1 MRKQLTAL
9 LLPAL
14 LTTLLSLSLLSSASN
29 ASAADCVDSACI
41 DVYTQDGQIIIEG
54 KKGSGPKAKVK
65 PRVIKPPAQKP
76 TVVKPIFPELI
87 PRPSV
92 TPSPKAKPPA
102 SSKPPA
108 TPKPHRTYKPRI
120 KSTTKP
126 TLKPKAT
133 KSVSLNDRL
142 IKLLPTG
149 GIAYQPEA
157 EPLVN
162 VPIYFWSDLPTQFA
176 TRVSVVGE
184 VVDVLLRPGFVWSFG
199 DGTFLST
206 TDAGGPYPNGKI
218 KHTYKNPG
226 IYPII
231 LVQSWNG
238 NWTHNG
244 TTRAITGTIKTTV
257 FAVVTVVIAPTRFM
271 F

>member
-1 MRKQLTAL
+1 MRKLLICL
-9 LLPAL
+9 LL
-14 LTTLLSLSLLSSASN
+14 TLLAPMST
-29 ASAADCVDSACI
+29 ASAADCVAAACI

-54 KKGSGPKAKVK
+54 KKGSGPKAKVTPRTVK
-65 PRVIKPPAQKP
+65 PSPKP

-87 PRPSV
+87 PRP
-92 TPSPKAKPPA
+92 TAKP
-102 SSKPPA
+102 
-108 TPKPHRTYKPRI
+108 TPKPTQPPKPTPKRTYKPRI
-120 KSTTKP
+120 KP
-126 TLKPKAT
+126 TLKPKAEE
-133 KSVSLNDRL
+133 SVSLNDRL

-176 TRVSVVGE
+176 TRVTVVGE

-206 TDAGGPYPNGKI
+206 TDPGGPYPNGKI

>member
-1 MRKQLTAL
+1 MRKLLICL
-9 LLPAL
+9 LL
-14 LTTLLSLSLLSSASN
+14 TLLAPLSTAT
-29 ASAADCVDSACI
+29 AADCESACI

-54 KKGSGPKAKVK
+54 KKGSGPKAKAKPRTVK
-65 PRVIKPPAQKP
+65 PPSPKP
-76 TVVKPIFPELI
+76 TATKPIFPELI
-87 PRPSV
+87 PRPTA
-92 TPSPKAKPPA
+92 TP
-102 SSKPPA
+102 
-108 TPKPHRTYKPRI
+108 TPKPTPKRTYKPRI
-120 KSTTKP
+120 KPTTKP
-126 TLKPKAT
+126 TLKPKAEN
-133 KSVSLNDRL
+133 SVSLNDRL

-176 TRVSVVGE
+176 TRVTVVGE

-206 TDAGGPYPNGKI
+206 TDAGGPYPYGKI

-238 NWTHNG
+238 HWTHNG

>member
-1 MRKQLTAL
+1 MRKL
-9 LLPAL
+9 LICL
-14 LTTLLSLSLLSSASN
+14 LLSLLAPLN
-29 ASAADCVDSACI
+29 TASAADCEDAACI

-54 KKGSGPKAKVK
+54 KRGSGPKAKLKPRTVK
-65 PRVIKPPAQKP
+65 PAPKP

-87 PRPSV
+87 PRPTA
-92 TPSPKAKPPA
+92 TP
-102 SSKPPA
+102 
-108 TPKPHRTYKPRI
+108 TPKPTPSAKPKPKQTYKPR
-120 KSTTKP
+120 TKP
-126 TLKPKAT
+126 TLKPKAEE
-133 KSVSLNDRL
+133 SVSLNDRL

-176 TRVSVVGE
+176 TRVTVVGE

-206 TDAGGPYPNGKI
+206 TDPGGPYPNGKI

>member
-1 MRKQLTAL
+1 MRKL
-9 LLPAL
+9 LICL
-14 LTTLLSLSLLSSASN
+14 LLSLLAPLN
-29 ASAADCVDSACI
+29 TASAADCVDAACI

-54 KKGSGPKAKVK
+54 KKGSGPKAKPRTVK
-65 PRVIKPPAQKP
+65 PAKPK
-76 TVVKPIFPELI
+76 VVKPIFPELI
-87 PRPSV
+87 PRPTA
-92 TPSPKAKPPA
+92 TP
-102 SSKPPA
+102 
-108 TPKPHRTYKPRI
+108 TPKPTPPTKSKPKRTYKPR
-120 KSTTKP
+120 TKP
-126 TLKPKAT
+126 TLKPKAEE
-133 KSVSLNDRL
+133 SVSLNDRL

-176 TRVSVVGE
+176 TRVTVVGE

-226 IYPII
+226 SYPIT

>member
-1 MRKQLTAL
+1 MRKLIICL
-9 LLPAL
+9 LL
-14 LTTLLSLSLLSSASN
+14 TNFLSLPISN
-29 ASAADCVDSACI
+29 AADCVESACI

-54 KKGSGPKAKVK
+54 KKGSGPTAKATPK
-65 PRVIKPPAQKP
+65 PRVVKPK
-76 TVVKPIFPELI
+76 VLKPIFPELI
-87 PRPSV
+87 PRPTA
-92 TPSPKAKPPA
+92 TPKQTIPPKPPTPKAK
-102 SSKPPA
+102 
-108 TPKPHRTYKPRI
+108 RTYKPRAQ
-120 KSTTKP
+120 P
-126 TLKPKAT
+126 TLKPKAST
-133 KSVSLNDRL
+133 SVSLNDRL

-176 TRVSVVGE
+176 TRVQVVGE
-184 VVDVLLRPGFVWSFG
+184 VVDVLLRPGFLWSFG

-226 IYPII
+226 VYPIT

-238 NWTHNG
+238 DWTHNG

>member
-1 MRKQLTAL
+1 MRKL
-9 LLPAL
+9 LICL
-14 LTTLLSLSLLSSASN
+14 LLSLLAPLN
-29 ASAADCVDSACI
+29 TASAADCEDAACI

-65 PRVIKPPAQKP
+65 PRTVKPAPKP
-76 TVVKPIFPELI
+76 TVVKPIFPELF
-87 PRPSV
+87 PRPTA
-92 TPSPKAKPPA
+92 TP
-102 SSKPPA
+102 
-108 TPKPHRTYKPRI
+108 TPKPTPSAKPKPKQTYKPR
-120 KSTTKP
+120 TKP
-126 TLKPKAT
+126 TLKPKAEE
-133 KSVSLNDRL
+133 SVSLNDRL

-176 TRVSVVGE
+176 TRVTVVGE

-206 TDAGGPYPNGKI
+206 TDAGGPYPYGKI

>member
-1 MRKQLTAL
+1 VEA
-9 LLPAL
+9 
-14 LTTLLSLSLLSSASN
+14 
-29 ASAADCVDSACI
+29 ACI

-54 KKGSGPKAKVK
+54 KKGHAPKAK
-65 PRVIKPPAQKP
+65 PRITKRPTPKP
-76 TVVKPIFPELI
+76 TSVKPIFPELI
-87 PRPSV
+87 PRPTA
-92 TPSPKAKPPA
+92 TP
-102 SSKPPA
+102 
-108 TPKPHRTYKPRI
+108 TPKPKRTYKPRI
-120 KSTTKP
+120 KPTPKP
-126 TLKPKAT
+126 TFKPKVT
-133 KSVSLNDRL
+133 ESVSLNDRL

-176 TRVSVVGE
+176 TRVKVVGE

-226 IYPII
+226 IYPIT

-238 NWTHNG
+238 HWTHNG

-257 FAVVTVVIAPTRFM
+257 FAVVTVVIAPTRFV

>member
-1 MRKQLTAL
+1 MRKL
-9 LLPAL
+9 LICL
-14 LTTLLSLSLLSSASN
+14 LLSLLAPLNA
-29 ASAADCVDSACI
+29 ASAADCVDAACI

-54 KKGSGPKAKVK
+54 KKGSGPKAK
-65 PRVIKPPAQKP
+65 PRTVKPPAPKP
-76 TVVKPIFPELI
+76 KVVKPIFPELI
-87 PRPSV
+87 PRPTA
-92 TPSPKAKPPA
+92 TPT
-102 SSKPPA
+102 A
-108 TPKPHRTYKPRI
+108 TPKPKPTPKQTYKPRI
-120 KSTTKP
+120 KP
-126 TLKPKAT
+126 TLKPKAEA
-133 KSVSLNDRL
+133 SVSLNDRL

-176 TRVSVVGE
+176 TRVTVVGE

-206 TDAGGPYPNGKI
+206 TDPGGPYPYGKI

-226 IYPII
+226 SYPII

>member
-1 MRKQLTAL
+1 MRKLLICLLLTL
-9 LLPAL
+9 LLP
-14 LTTLLSLSLLSSASN
+14 TISLLPVGS
-29 ASAADCVDSACI
+29 ASAADCVDAACI

-54 KKGSGPKAKVK
+54 KKGSGPKAKPRTVK
-65 PRVIKPPAQKP
+65 RPTPKP
-76 TVVKPIFPELI
+76 TKAKPIFPELI
-87 PRPSV
+87 PRPTA
-92 TPSPKAKPPA
+92 TP
-102 SSKPPA
+102 
-108 TPKPHRTYKPRI
+108 TPKPKRTYKPRI
-120 KSTTKP
+120 TPTPKP
-126 TLKPKAT
+126 SFKPKVT
-133 KSVSLNDRL
+133 DSVSLNDRL

-176 TRVSVVGE
+176 TRVTVVGE

-218 KHTYKNPG
+218 KHTFKNPG
-226 IYPII
+226 SYPIT

-238 NWTHNG
+238 HWTHNG
-244 TTRAITGTIKTTV
+244 TTQSITGTIKTTV
-257 FAVVTVVIAPTRFM
+257 FAVVSVVIAPTRFV

>member
-1 MRKQLTAL
+1 MRKLPIYL
-9 LLPAL
+9 LL
-14 LTTLLSLSLLSSASN
+14 TLLVPLN
-29 ASAADCVDSACI
+29 AATAADCVDTACI

-54 KKGSGPKAKVK
+54 KKGSGPKAK
-65 PRVIKPPAQKP
+65 PRTVKPPAPKP
-76 TVVKPIFPELI
+76 KVVKPIFPELI
-87 PRPSV
+87 PRPTA
-92 TPSPKAKPPA
+92 TP
-102 SSKPPA
+102 
-108 TPKPHRTYKPRI
+108 TPKPTPPTKSIPKRTYKPR
-120 KSTTKP
+120 TKP
-126 TLKPKAT
+126 TLKPKAEEA
-133 KSVSLNDRL
+133 VSLNDRL

-149 GIAYQPEA
+149 GIAYQPEV

-176 TRVSVVGE
+176 TRVTVVGE

-226 IYPII
+226 SYPIT

>member
-1 MRKQLTAL
+1 MICL
-9 LLPAL
+9 
-14 LTTLLSLSLLSSASN
+14 LLSLLAPLN
-29 ASAADCVDSACI
+29 TASAADCVDAACI

-54 KKGSGPKAKVK
+54 KKGSGPKAKPRTVK
-65 PRVIKPPAQKP
+65 PPTPKPK
-76 TVVKPIFPELI
+76 VVKPIFPELI
-87 PRPSV
+87 PRP
-92 TPSPKAKPPA
+92 TAKP
-102 SSKPPA
+102 
-108 TPKPHRTYKPRI
+108 TPKPTPPTKSKPKRTYKPRP
-120 KSTTKP
+120 KP
-126 TLKPKAT
+126 TLKPKAEE
-133 KSVSLNDRL
+133 SVSLNDRL

-176 TRVSVVGE
+176 TRVTVVGE

-226 IYPII
+226 IYPIT

>member
-1 MRKQLTAL
+1 MRKL
-9 LLPAL
+9 LICL
-14 LTTLLSLSLLSSASN
+14 LLSLLAPLN
-29 ASAADCVDSACI
+29 TASAADCVDAACI

-54 KKGSGPKAKVK
+54 KKGSGPKAKPRTVK
-65 PRVIKPPAQKP
+65 PAKPK
-76 TVVKPIFPELI
+76 VVKPIFPELI
-87 PRPSV
+87 PRPTA
-92 TPSPKAKPPA
+92 TP
-102 SSKPPA
+102 
-108 TPKPHRTYKPRI
+108 TPKPTPPTKSKPKRTYKPRP
-120 KSTTKP
+120 KP
-126 TLKPKAT
+126 TLKPKAEE
-133 KSVSLNDRL
+133 SVSLNDRL

-176 TRVSVVGE
+176 TRVTVVGE

-226 IYPII
+226 IYPIT

>member
-1 MRKQLTAL
+1 MRKL
-9 LLPAL
+9 LIYL
-14 LTTLLSLSLLSSASN
+14 LLSLLAPLN
-29 ASAADCVDSACI
+29 TASAADCVDAACI

-54 KKGSGPKAKVK
+54 KKGSGPKAKPRTVK
-65 PRVIKPPAQKP
+65 PAKPK
-76 TVVKPIFPELI
+76 VVKPIFPELI
-87 PRPSV
+87 PRPTA
-92 TPSPKAKPPA
+92 TP
-102 SSKPPA
+102 
-108 TPKPHRTYKPRI
+108 TPKPTPPTKSKPKRTYKPR
-120 KSTTKP
+120 TKP
-126 TLKPKAT
+126 TLKPKAEE
-133 KSVSLNDRL
+133 SVSLNDRL

-176 TRVSVVGE
+176 TRVTVVGE

-226 IYPII
+226 IYPIT

>member
-1 MRKQLTAL
+1 MRKLLICL
-9 LLPAL
+9 LL
-14 LTTLLSLSLLSSASN
+14 TLLAPLST
-29 ASAADCVDSACI
+29 ASAADCESACI

-54 KKGSGPKAKVK
+54 KRGSGPKAKVK
-65 PRVIKPPAQKP
+65 PRTVKPSPKP

-87 PRPSV
+87 PRPTATP
-92 TPSPKAKPPA
+92 TPSPK
-102 SSKPPA
+102 
-108 TPKPHRTYKPRI
+108 PKRTYKPRP
-120 KSTTKP
+120 KPTSKP
-126 TLKPKAT
+126 TLKPKAEE
-133 KSVSLNDRL
+133 SVSLNDRL

-176 TRVSVVGE
+176 TRVTVVGE

-206 TDAGGPYPNGKI
+206 TDPGGPYPNGKI

-226 IYPII
+226 IYPIT

-238 NWTHNG
+238 HWTHNG

>member
-1 MRKQLTAL
+1 MRKL
-9 LLPAL
+9 LICL
-14 LTTLLSLSLLSSASN
+14 LLSLLAPLN
-29 ASAADCVDSACI
+29 TASAADCVDAACI

-54 KKGSGPKAKVK
+54 KKGSGPKAKPRTLK
-65 PRVIKPPAQKP
+65 PAKPK
-76 TVVKPIFPELI
+76 VVKPIFPELI
-87 PRPSV
+87 PRPTA
-92 TPSPKAKPPA
+92 TP
-102 SSKPPA
+102 
-108 TPKPHRTYKPRI
+108 TPKPTPPTKSIPKRTYKPR
-120 KSTTKP
+120 TKP
-126 TLKPKAT
+126 TLKPKT
-133 KSVSLNDRL
+133 EESVSLNDRL

-176 TRVSVVGE
+176 TRVTVVGE

-218 KHTYKNPG
+218 KHTYKTPG
-226 IYPII
+226 SYPIT

>member
-1 MRKQLTAL
+1 MRKLTIYL
-9 LLPAL
+9 LLAIFIP
-14 LTTLLSLSLLSSASN
+14 LSTAR
-29 ASAADCVDSACI
+29 AADCETACI

-54 KKGSGPKAKVK
+54 NKGSGPKATVK
-65 PRVIKPPAQKP
+65 PHTVKPPRPKP
-76 TVVKPIFPELI
+76 TTVKPIFPELI
-87 PRPSV
+87 PRPTA
-92 TPSPKAKPPA
+92 TPSPKP
-102 SSKPPA
+102 
-108 TPKPHRTYKPRI
+108 TPKRTYKPRI
-120 KSTTKP
+120 KPTIKP

-133 KSVSLNDRL
+133 SSVSLNDRL

-162 VPIYFWSDLPTQFA
+162 VPIYFWSDLPMQFA
-176 TRVSVVGE
+176 TRVTVVGE

-199 DGTFLST
+199 DGTFLSSK
-206 TDAGGPYPNGKI
+206 DAGGPYPNGKI

-226 IYPII
+226 IYPIV

-238 NWTHNG
+238 HWTHNG

>member
-1 MRKQLTAL
+1 MRKL
-9 LLPAL
+9 LICL
-14 LTTLLSLSLLSSASN
+14 LLSLLAPLN
-29 ASAADCVDSACI
+29 TASAADCVDAACI

-54 KKGSGPKAKVK
+54 KKGSGPKAKPRTVK
-65 PRVIKPPAQKP
+65 PPKPK
-76 TVVKPIFPELI
+76 VVKPIFPELI
-87 PRPSV
+87 PRP
-92 TPSPKAKPPA
+92 TAKP
-102 SSKPPA
+102 
-108 TPKPHRTYKPRI
+108 TPKPTPPTKSKPKRTYKPR
-120 KSTTKP
+120 TKP
-126 TLKPKAT
+126 TLKPKAEE
-133 KSVSLNDRL
+133 SVSLNDRL

-176 TRVSVVGE
+176 TRVTVVGE
-184 VVDVLLRPGFVWSFG
+184 VVDVLLRPGFIWSFG

-226 IYPII
+226 IYPIT

>member
-1 MRKQLTAL
+1 M
-9 LLPAL
+9 
-14 LTTLLSLSLLSSASN
+14 
-29 ASAADCVDSACI
+29 SACI
-41 DVYTQDGQIIIEG
+41 DVYTKDGQIIIEG
-54 KKGSGPKAKVK
+54 KKGSGPTAKAIPK
-65 PRVIKPPAQKP
+65 PRVVKPK
-76 TVVKPIFPELI
+76 VVKPIFPELI
-87 PRPSV
+87 PRP
-92 TPSPKAKPPA
+92 T
-102 SSKPPA
+102 A
-108 TPKPHRTYKPRI
+108 TPIPKRTYKPRV
-120 KSTTKP
+120 KPTAKP
-126 TLKPKAT
+126 TLKPKVT
-133 KSVSLNDRL
+133 TSVSLNDRL

-149 GIAYQPEA
+149 GIAYQPEL

-176 TRVSVVGE
+176 TRVKIVGE

-206 TDAGGPYPNGKI
+206 TDAGGPYPYGKI
-218 KHTYKNPG
+218 KHTYKSPG
-226 IYPII
+226 IYPVV

-271 F
+271 V

>member
-1 MRKQLTAL
+1 MRKL
-9 LLPAL
+9 LICL
-14 LTTLLSLSLLSSASN
+14 LLSLLAPLST
-29 ASAADCVDSACI
+29 ASAADCEDAACI

-65 PRVIKPPAQKP
+65 PRTVKPPAPKP

-87 PRPSV
+87 PRP
-92 TPSPKAKPPA
+92 TPKPLPSPKTKQ
-102 SSKPPA
+102 
-108 TPKPHRTYKPRI
+108 TYKPRI
-120 KSTTKP
+120 KPTPKP
-126 TLKPKAT
+126 TIKPKAT
-133 KSVSLNDRL
+133 KSVSLTDRL

-176 TRVSVVGE
+176 TRVTIVGE

-226 IYPII
+226 SYPIT

>member
-1 MRKQLTAL
+1 MRKLPIYL
-9 LLPAL
+9 LL
-14 LTTLLSLSLLSSASN
+14 TLLVPLN
-29 ASAADCVDSACI
+29 AATAADCVDTACI

-54 KKGSGPKAKVK
+54 KKGSGPKAK
-65 PRVIKPPAQKP
+65 PRTVKPPAPKP
-76 TVVKPIFPELI
+76 KLVKPIFPELI
-87 PRPSV
+87 PRP
-92 TPSPKAKPPA
+92 TPTPPPSPKP
-102 SSKPPA
+102 
-108 TPKPHRTYKPRI
+108 TPKRTYKPRI
-120 KSTTKP
+120 KP
-126 TLKPKAT
+126 TLKPKAEE
-133 KSVSLNDRL
+133 SVSLNDRL

-176 TRVSVVGE
+176 TRVTVVGE

-206 TDAGGPYPNGKI
+206 TDAGGPYPYGKI

-226 IYPII
+226 SYPII

>member
-1 MRKQLTAL
+1 MRKLLNYLPLTL
-9 LLPAL
+9 LLPL
-14 LTTLLSLSLLSSASN
+14 ITLLPVYTAN
-29 ASAADCVDSACI
+29 AADCVDAACI

-54 KKGSGPKAKVK
+54 KKGSGPKAKAK
-65 PRVIKPPAQKP
+65 PRTLKPPTPKP
-76 TVVKPIFPELI
+76 TSVKPIFPELI
-87 PRPSV
+87 PRPTV
-92 TPSPKAKPPA
+92 KPTPA
-102 SSKPPA
+102 
-108 TPKPHRTYKPRI
+108 PKPTPRRTNKPRI
-120 KSTTKP
+120 KPTLKP

-133 KSVSLNDRL
+133 NSVSLNDRL

-176 TRVSVVGE
+176 TRVTVVGE

-226 IYPII
+226 VYPII

-257 FAVVTVVIAPTRFM
+257 FAVVTVVIAPTQFL

>member
-1 MRKQLTAL
+1 MQKLLICL
-9 LLPAL
+9 LL
-14 LTTLLSLSLLSSASN
+14 TLLAPLN
-29 ASAADCVDSACI
+29 TASAADCEDAACI

-54 KKGSGPKAKVK
+54 KKGSGPKAKAKPRTVK
-65 PRVIKPPAQKP
+65 PAPKP

-87 PRPSV
+87 PRP
-92 TPSPKAKPPA
+92 TAKP
-102 SSKPPA
+102 
-108 TPKPHRTYKPRI
+108 TPKPTQPPKPTPKRTYKPRI
-120 KSTTKP
+120 KP
-126 TLKPKAT
+126 TLKPKAEE
-133 KSVSLNDRL
+133 SVSLNDRL

-176 TRVSVVGE
+176 TRVTVVGE

-206 TDAGGPYPNGKI
+206 TDAGGTYPYGKI

-257 FAVVTVVIAPTRFM
+257 FAVVTVVIAPTQFM

>member
-1 MRKQLTAL
+1 MPAASL
-9 LLPAL
+9 LLMGA
-14 LTTLLSLSLLSSASN
+14 
-29 ASAADCVDSACI
+29 ASAADCENAACI

-54 KKGSGPKAKVK
+54 KKGSGPKAKTIPK
-65 PRVIKPPAQKP
+65 PRVVKPPTPKVIPPKA
-76 TVVKPIFPELI
+76 IFPELI
-87 PRPSV
+87 PRP
-92 TPSPKAKPPA
+92 TATPTTPPKPIPKPSPK
-102 SSKPPA
+102 
-108 TPKPHRTYKPRI
+108 RTYKPRI
-120 KSTTKP
+120 KTTAKP

-133 KSVSLNDRL
+133 NSVSLNDRL

-176 TRVSVVGE
+176 TRVTVVGE

-206 TDAGGPYPNGKI
+206 TDPGGPYPNGRI

>member
-1 MRKQLTAL
+1 MRKL
-9 LLPAL
+9 LICL
-14 LTTLLSLSLLSSASN
+14 LLSLLAPLN
-29 ASAADCVDSACI
+29 TASAADCVDAACI

-54 KKGSGPKAKVK
+54 KKGSGPKAKPRTVK
-65 PRVIKPPAQKP
+65 PAKPK
-76 TVVKPIFPELI
+76 VVKPIFPELI
-87 PRPSV
+87 PRPTA
-92 TPSPKAKPPA
+92 TP
-102 SSKPPA
+102 
-108 TPKPHRTYKPRI
+108 TPKPTPPTKSKPKRTYKPR
-120 KSTTKP
+120 TKP
-126 TLKPKAT
+126 TLKPKAEE
-133 KSVSLNDRL
+133 SVSLNDRL

-176 TRVSVVGE
+176 TRVTVVGE

-226 IYPII
+226 IYPIT

>member
-1 MRKQLTAL
+1 MRKLIICL
-9 LLPAL
+9 L
-14 LTTLLSLSLLSSASN
+14 LTTFLPIAT

-54 KKGSGPKAKVK
+54 KKGSGPTANAKPKAK
-65 PRVIKPPAQKP
+65 PRVIKPKVA
-76 TVVKPIFPELI
+76 KPIFPELI
-87 PRPSV
+87 PRPKV
-92 TPSPKAKPPA
+92 TPAPTP
-102 SSKPPA
+102 SKPP
-108 TPKPHRTYKPRI
+108 TPTAKRTYKPRV
-120 KSTTKP
+120 KP
-126 TLKPKAT
+126 SLKPKT
-133 KSVSLNDRL
+133 TTSVSLNDRL

-162 VPIYFWSDLPTQFA
+162 VPVYFWSDLPTQFA

-184 VVDVLLRPGFVWSFG
+184 VVDVLLRPGFAWSFG
-199 DGTFLST
+199 DGTFLTT
-206 TDAGGPYPNGKI
+206 TDAGGPFPNGKI
-218 KHTYKNPG
+218 KHTYKKAG
-226 IYPII
+226 IYPVT

-238 NWTHNG
+238 HWTHNG

-257 FAVVTVVIAPTRFM
+257 FSVVTVVIAPTRFM

>member
-1 MRKQLTAL
+1 MRKL
-9 LLPAL
+9 LICL
-14 LTTLLSLSLLSSASN
+14 LLSLLAPLN
-29 ASAADCVDSACI
+29 TASAADCVDAACI

-54 KKGSGPKAKVK
+54 KKGSGPKAKPRTVK
-65 PRVIKPPAQKP
+65 PPKPK
-76 TVVKPIFPELI
+76 VVKPIFPELI
-87 PRPSV
+87 PRP
-92 TPSPKAKPPA
+92 TAKP
-102 SSKPPA
+102 
-108 TPKPHRTYKPRI
+108 TPKPTPPTKSKPKRTYKPRP
-120 KSTTKP
+120 KP
-126 TLKPKAT
+126 TLKPKAEE
-133 KSVSLNDRL
+133 SVSLNDRL

-176 TRVSVVGE
+176 TRVTVVGE

-226 IYPII
+226 SYPIT

>member
-1 MRKQLTAL
+1 MGKPLNYL
-9 LLPAL
+9 LLPLILPLIAFL
-14 LTTLLSLSLLSSASN
+14 PINTAI
-29 ASAADCVDSACI
+29 AADCVAAACI

-54 KKGSGPKAKVK
+54 KKGSGPKAKTK
-65 PRVIKPPAQKP
+65 PRTAKPPTPRP
-76 TVVKPIFPELI
+76 TTVKPIFPELI
-87 PRPSV
+87 PRPTV
-92 TPSPKAKPPA
+92 KPTPPPKP
-102 SSKPPA
+102 
-108 TPKPHRTYKPRI
+108 TPKRTYKPRI
-120 KSTTKP
+120 KPSLKPTVKP
-126 TLKPKAT
+126 TLKPKASN
-133 KSVSLNDRL
+133 SVSLNDRL

-162 VPIYFWSDLPTQFA
+162 VPIFFWSDLPTQFA
-176 TRVSVVGE
+176 TRVTVVGE

-238 NWTHNG
+238 HWTHNG

>member
-1 MRKQLTAL
+1 MRKLTIYL
-9 LLPAL
+9 LL
-14 LTTLLSLSLLSSASN
+14 TLFITAASLLLIGA
-29 ASAADCVDSACI
+29 ASAADCENACI

-54 KKGSGPKAKVK
+54 KKGSGPKATAKPRAVK
-65 PRVIKPPAQKP
+65 PPTPKP
-76 TVVKPIFPELI
+76 TTVKPIFPELI
-87 PRPSV
+87 PRPTAKP
-92 TPSPKAKPPA
+92 TPSPKP
-102 SSKPPA
+102 
-108 TPKPHRTYKPRI
+108 TPKRTYKPRI
-120 KSTTKP
+120 KPTAKP
-126 TLKPKAT
+126 TLKPKVT

-176 TRVSVVGE
+176 TRVKVVGE

-206 TDAGGPYPNGKI
+206 TDPGGPYPNGKI

-226 IYPII
+226 IYPVT
-231 LVQSWNG
+231 LVQTWNG

>member
-1 MRKQLTAL
+1 MRKL
-9 LLPAL
+9 LIYL
-14 LTTLLSLSLLSSASN
+14 LLSLLTPLN
-29 ASAADCVDSACI
+29 TASAADCVDAACI

-54 KKGSGPKAKVK
+54 KKGSGPKAKPRTVK
-65 PRVIKPPAQKP
+65 PPKPK
-76 TVVKPIFPELI
+76 VVKPIFPELI
-87 PRPSV
+87 PRP
-92 TPSPKAKPPA
+92 TAKP
-102 SSKPPA
+102 
-108 TPKPHRTYKPRI
+108 TPKPTPPTKSKPKRTYKPR
-120 KSTTKP
+120 TKP
-126 TLKPKAT
+126 TLKPKAEE
-133 KSVSLNDRL
+133 SVSLNDRL

-176 TRVSVVGE
+176 TRVTVVGE

-226 IYPII
+226 IYPIT

>member
-1 MRKQLTAL
+1 MRKLPICL
-9 LLPAL
+9 LL
-14 LTTLLSLSLLSSASN
+14 TLLAPLSTAT
-29 ASAADCVDSACI
+29 AADCESACI

-54 KKGSGPKAKVK
+54 KKGTGPKAKAKPRTVK
-65 PRVIKPPAQKP
+65 PSPKP
-76 TVVKPIFPELI
+76 TVAKPIFPELI
-87 PRPSV
+87 PRPTAIP
-92 TPSPKAKPPA
+92 TPSPK
-102 SSKPPA
+102 
-108 TPKPHRTYKPRI
+108 RTYKPRP
-120 KSTTKP
+120 KP
-126 TLKPKAT
+126 TAKPSLKPKAEN
-133 KSVSLNDRL
+133 SVSLNDRL

-176 TRVSVVGE
+176 TRVTVVGE

-206 TDAGGPYPNGKI
+206 TDAGGPYPYGKI

-238 NWTHNG
+238 HWTHNG

>member
-1 MRKQLTAL
+1 MRKLLICL
-9 LLPAL
+9 LL
-14 LTTLLSLSLLSSASN
+14 TLLAPLST
-29 ASAADCVDSACI
+29 ASAADCESACI

-54 KKGSGPKAKVK
+54 KRGSGPKAKVK
-65 PRVIKPPAQKP
+65 PRTVKPSPKP

-87 PRPSV
+87 PRPTATP
-92 TPSPKAKPPA
+92 TPSPK
-102 SSKPPA
+102 
-108 TPKPHRTYKPRI
+108 PKRTYKPRP
-120 KSTTKP
+120 KPTAKP
-126 TLKPKAT
+126 TLKPKAEE
-133 KSVSLNDRL
+133 SVSLNDRL

-157 EPLVN
+157 EALVN

-176 TRVSVVGE
+176 TRVTVVGE

-226 IYPII
+226 IYPIT

-257 FAVVTVVIAPTRFM
+257 FAVITVVIAPTRFM

>member
-1 MRKQLTAL
+1 MRKLLICLLVTL
-9 LLPAL
+9 LLPI
-14 LTTLLSLSLLSSASN
+14 TSLLPVGP
-29 ASAADCVDSACI
+29 ASAADCVEAACI

-54 KKGSGPKAKVK
+54 KKGDAPKAK
-65 PRVIKPPAQKP
+65 PRITKRPTPKP
-76 TVVKPIFPELI
+76 TTVKPIFPELI
-87 PRPSV
+87 PRPTA
-92 TPSPKAKPPA
+92 TP
-102 SSKPPA
+102 
-108 TPKPHRTYKPRI
+108 TPKPKRTYKPRI
-120 KSTTKP
+120 KPTPKP
-126 TLKPKAT
+126 TFKPKVT
-133 KSVSLNDRL
+133 ESVSLNDRL

-176 TRVSVVGE
+176 TRVKVVGE

-226 IYPII
+226 IYPIT

-238 NWTHNG
+238 HWTHNG

-257 FAVVTVVIAPTRFM
+257 FAVVTVVIAPTRFV

>member
-1 MRKQLTAL
+1 MRKL
-9 LLPAL
+9 LICL
-14 LTTLLSLSLLSSASN
+14 LLSLLAPLN
-29 ASAADCVDSACI
+29 TASAADCVDAACI

-54 KKGSGPKAKVK
+54 KKGSGPKAKPRTVK
-65 PRVIKPPAQKP
+65 PPKPK
-76 TVVKPIFPELI
+76 VVKPIFPELI
-87 PRPSV
+87 PRP
-92 TPSPKAKPPA
+92 TAKP
-102 SSKPPA
+102 
-108 TPKPHRTYKPRI
+108 TPKPTPPTKSKPKRTYKPRP
-120 KSTTKP
+120 KP
-126 TLKPKAT
+126 TLKPKAEE
-133 KSVSLNDRL
+133 SVSLNDRL

-162 VPIYFWSDLPTQFA
+162 VPIYFWSDIPTQFA
-176 TRVSVVGE
+176 TRVTVVGE

-226 IYPII
+226 IYPIT

>member
-1 MRKQLTAL
+1 MRKLIICLLLTLILPVIAL
-9 LLPAL
+9 LPFS
-14 LTTLLSLSLLSSASN
+14 T
-29 ASAADCVDSACI
+29 ASAADCVAAACI

-54 KKGSGPKAKVK
+54 KKGSGPKAKAK
-65 PRVIKPPAQKP
+65 PRTIKPP
-76 TVVKPIFPELI
+76 
-87 PRPSV
+87 
-92 TPSPKAKPPA
+92 
-102 SSKPPA
+102 
-108 TPKPHRTYKPRI
+108 TPKPTPKRTYKPRI
-120 KSTTKP
+120 KPTVKP
-126 TLKPKAT
+126 TLKPTLKPTAT
-133 KSVSLNDRL
+133 NSVSLNDRL

-176 TRVSVVGE
+176 TRVTVVGE

-206 TDAGGPYPNGKI
+206 KDAGGPYPNGKI

-238 NWTHNG
+238 HWTHNG

-257 FAVVTVVIAPTRFM
+257 FAVITVVIAPTRFM

>member
-1 MRKQLTAL
+1 MRKL
-9 LLPAL
+9 LICL
-14 LTTLLSLSLLSSASN
+14 LLSLLAPLN
-29 ASAADCVDSACI
+29 TASAADCVDAACI

-54 KKGSGPKAKVK
+54 KKGSGPKAKPRTLK
-65 PRVIKPPAQKP
+65 PAKPK
-76 TVVKPIFPELI
+76 VVKPIFPELI
-87 PRPSV
+87 PRPTA
-92 TPSPKAKPPA
+92 TP
-102 SSKPPA
+102 
-108 TPKPHRTYKPRI
+108 TPKPTPPTKSIPKRTYKPR
-120 KSTTKP
+120 TKP
-126 TLKPKAT
+126 TLKPKT
-133 KSVSLNDRL
+133 EESVSLNDRL

-176 TRVSVVGE
+176 TRVTVVGE

-226 IYPII
+226 IYPIT

>member
-1 MRKQLTAL
+1 MRKL
-9 LLPAL
+9 LICLFL
-14 LTTLLSLSLLSSASN
+14 TLLAPLSTASSA
-29 ASAADCVDSACI
+29 DCEDAACI

-54 KKGSGPKAKVK
+54 QKGSGPKAKVK
-65 PRVIKPPAQKP
+65 PRTVKPPAPKP
-76 TVVKPIFPELI
+76 KVVKPIFPELI
-87 PRPSV
+87 PRPTATP
-92 TPSPKAKPPA
+92 TPSPKP
-102 SSKPPA
+102 S
-108 TPKPHRTYKPRI
+108 PKRTYKPRA
-120 KSTTKP
+120 KP

-133 KSVSLNDRL
+133 TSVSLNDRL

-176 TRVSVVGE
+176 TRVTVVGE
-184 VVDVLLRPGFVWSFG
+184 LVDVLLRPGFVWSFG

-206 TDAGGPYPNGKI
+206 TDPGGPYPYGKI

>member
-1 MRKQLTAL
+1 MRKLLICL
-9 LLPAL
+9 LL
-14 LTTLLSLSLLSSASN
+14 TLPIPLNTA
-29 ASAADCVDSACI
+29 AAAADCVDTACI

-65 PRVIKPPAQKP
+65 PRTVKPSPKP

-87 PRPSV
+87 PRPTATP
-92 TPSPKAKPPA
+92 TPSPK
-102 SSKPPA
+102 
-108 TPKPHRTYKPRI
+108 RTYKPRA
-120 KSTTKP
+120 KPTAKP

-176 TRVSVVGE
+176 TRVTVVGE

-206 TDAGGPYPNGKI
+206 TDPGGPYPNGKI

>member
-1 MRKQLTAL
+1 MRKL
-9 LLPAL
+9 LIYL
-14 LTTLLSLSLLSSASN
+14 LLSLLTPLN
-29 ASAADCVDSACI
+29 TASAADCVDAACI

-54 KKGSGPKAKVK
+54 KKGSGPKAKPRTVK
-65 PRVIKPPAQKP
+65 PAKPK
-76 TVVKPIFPELI
+76 VVKPIFPELI
-87 PRPSV
+87 PRPTA
-92 TPSPKAKPPA
+92 TP
-102 SSKPPA
+102 
-108 TPKPHRTYKPRI
+108 TPKPTPPTKSKPKRTYKPR
-120 KSTTKP
+120 TKP
-126 TLKPKAT
+126 TLKPKAEE
-133 KSVSLNDRL
+133 SVSLNDRL

-176 TRVSVVGE
+176 TRVTVVGE

-226 IYPII
+226 SYPIT

>member
-1 MRKQLTAL
+1 MRKLMICL
-9 LLPAL
+9 
-14 LTTLLSLSLLSSASN
+14 LLSLLAPLN
-29 ASAADCVDSACI
+29 TASAADCVDAACI

-54 KKGSGPKAKVK
+54 KKGSGPKAK
-65 PRVIKPPAQKP
+65 PRTVKPPAPKP
-76 TVVKPIFPELI
+76 KVVKPIFPELI
-87 PRPSV
+87 PRPTA
-92 TPSPKAKPPA
+92 TP
-102 SSKPPA
+102 
-108 TPKPHRTYKPRI
+108 TPKPTPPTKSIPKRTYKPR
-120 KSTTKP
+120 TKP
-126 TLKPKAT
+126 TLKPKAEE
-133 KSVSLNDRL
+133 SVSLNDRL

-149 GIAYQPEA
+149 GIAYQPEV

-176 TRVSVVGE
+176 TRVTVVGE

-226 IYPII
+226 SYPIT

>member
-1 MRKQLTAL
+1 MRKL
-9 LLPAL
+9 LICL
-14 LTTLLSLSLLSSASN
+14 LLSLLAPLN
-29 ASAADCVDSACI
+29 TASAADCVDAACI

-54 KKGSGPKAKVK
+54 KKGSGPKAKPRTVK
-65 PRVIKPPAQKP
+65 PAKPK
-76 TVVKPIFPELI
+76 VVKPIFPELI
-87 PRPSV
+87 PRP
-92 TPSPKAKPPA
+92 TAKP
-102 SSKPPA
+102 
-108 TPKPHRTYKPRI
+108 TPKPTPPTKSKPKRTYKPRP
-120 KSTTKP
+120 KP
-126 TLKPKAT
+126 TLKPKAEE
-133 KSVSLNDRL
+133 SVSLNDRL

-176 TRVSVVGE
+176 TRVTVVGE

-226 IYPII
+226 IYPIT